1 MTNFSSLAAG
11 TAAVL
16 AVTFVDSPQVLE
28 TTDGLVKFVSV
39 SHPDS
44 DRHPGM
50 IQYLSKHNAIVG
62 KISNISDDFRSKI
75 RGINAVSV
83 SPPRVWPPFRT
94 PSPSSS
100 LSRRNSSATS
110 FLSLPWSSIA
120 VDRHR
125 TTTMMAAS
133 CHDCDDDK
141 DASDNEEG
149 SKGKEALALL

>member
-1 MTNFSSLAAG
+1 MLNFTILSSTAPVWPPSPLVFLFTMTNLSSLAAG

-83 SPPRVWPPFRT
+83 SPPHV
-94 PSPSSS
+94 
-100 LSRRNSSATS
+100 
-110 FLSLPWSSIA
+110 
-120 VDRHR
+120 
-125 TTTMMAAS
+125 
-133 CHDCDDDK
+133 
-141 DASDNEEG
+141 
-149 SKGKEALALL
+149 